1 MQPVVRRRA
10 MENRS
15 ATLLGQ
21 AWVEI
26 LRLRQRTANVANIPG
41 GGGGGGGGGGVPAEA
56 SAHAL
61 YGSKHVVSLAISATT
76 GLNFAWEGGQVW
88 QGGDFFTIAPGTD
101 TVGDDMVS
109 CVFITPG
116 GAIGSDVSFP
126 TDSIPLARITAAGG
140 AITLVEDRRSYL
152 YPVNRPLFASG
163 ALELAVDVTPGA
175 QFDLWVPY
183 TCTYDGWALLATDG
197 PGDLVVDIWL
207 ENTGSY
213 PPTVADAI
221 TAEGKPTLSA
231 AEYADFGVAS
241 PVPMARGQ
249 TLRFNTDSSA
259 TLTKATLALMTTRT
273 L

>member
-1 MQPVVRRRA
+1 
-10 MENRS
+10 MENRQS
-15 ATLLGQ
+15 TLLAQ

-26 LRLRQRTANVANIPG
+26 LRLRQRTSNVNNLPG
-41 GGGGGGGGGGVPAEA
+41 GGGGGGGGGGVPVEA

-61 YGSKHVVSLAISATT
+61 YGSKHSVSLAITALP
-76 GLNFAWEGGQVW
+76 GLEFAWEAGQCW
-88 QGGDFFTIAPGTD
+88 QGGDFFSIAAGTD
-101 TVGDDMVS
+101 SVGDDMVS
-109 CVFITPG
+109 CVFIDPG
-116 GAIGSDVSFP
+116 GNIATDTSFP

-152 YPVNRPLFASG
+152 YPVNRPLFASN
-163 ALELAVDVTPGA
+163 ALEIAVDVTPGA

-183 TCTYDGWALLATDG
+183 TCTYDGWALMGTDG

-207 ENTGSY
+207 DSVGSY
-213 PPTVADAI
+213 PPTIADAI
-221 TAEGKPTLSA
+221 TAEGKPTLAA
-231 AEYADFGVAS
+231 AEYNEFGVTS

-259 TLTKATLALMTTRT
+259 TITKATLALMTTRT